1 MKTQKRM
8 FTTKQIT
15 MLGLL
20 TAVLLVM
27 AYTPLG
33 YLNIGPLA
41 VTLNVIPLA
50 LAAVTLGPVGGAIM
64 GAIFGLT
71 SFLQC
76 IGIGGSSAMGVV
88 LFGIN
93 PVLAFIQRFVP
104 RVLDGFLLGYIFKWT
119 RKLTNVHIASFV
131 TGFFSAFLN
140 TLFFMTALI
149 VLFGNTEYVKGLM
162 GGKNVILFVCSFVG
176 INAVSEMI
184 ASTVITGIVGFALY
198 KAKLLMNEEVI
209 NK

>member
-1 MKTQKRM
+1 MEKQKRM

-50 LAAVTLGPVGGAIM
+50 LAAVTLGPVGGTII

-76 IGIGGSSAMGVV
+76 MGIGGSSAMGVM
-88 LFGIN
+88 LFGIS
-93 PVLAFIQRFVP
+93 PVLAFIQRVVP
-104 RVLDGFLLGYIFKWT
+104 RVLDGFLLGYIFRWT
-119 RKLTNVHIASFV
+119 RKLANVHVASFV

-140 TLFFMTALI
+140 TLFFMAALI
-149 VLFGNTEYVKGLM
+149 VLFGHTEYVRGLM

-198 KAKLLMNEEVI
+198 KAKLLMNEDVI